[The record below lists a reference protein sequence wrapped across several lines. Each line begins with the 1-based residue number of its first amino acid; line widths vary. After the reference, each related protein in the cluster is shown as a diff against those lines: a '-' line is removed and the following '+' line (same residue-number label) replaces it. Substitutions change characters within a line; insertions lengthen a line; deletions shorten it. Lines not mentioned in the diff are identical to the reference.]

1 MVHRVKQG
9 KQQPLLSHNWY

>member
-1 MVHRVKQG
+1 MVHRAKQG